1 MALTK
6 VFISQGSGCKTA
18 GVIKREQLYL
28 RNVAEISL
36 GEKCRFIDLTIEEK
50 PPEKVNRSLWR
61 LGKMLELMAKA
72 EVAVF
77 AKDWKDYSVCRIE
90 HEVALA
96 YGIKI
101 VEEKGEDS
109 K

>member
-1 MALTK
+1 MAK
-6 VFISQGSGCKTA
+6 VFISQGSGGKTDA
-18 GVIKREQLYL
+18 AVRREQMYL
-28 RNVAEISL
+28 KNVAEISL
-36 GEKCRFIDLTIEEK
+36 DSKCSFIDSTIEEK
-50 PPEKVNRSLWR
+50 PPKRVNKSLWR
-61 LGKMLELMAKA
+61 LGKRLELMATA

-77 AKDWKDYSVCRIE
+77 AKDWMDYRSCRIE
-90 HEVALA
+90 HDIALA